1 MWFMPSMLFKCGRT
15 LPSVYAIAMGHV
27 FINSNAPLLPRRSF
41 NPPFLTM
48 TMIWKV
54 FRMSYPPCFLSPL
67 ANADTATDLQD
78 YQDSQQAFQFLM
90 GLNESYNA
98 KRGQIFLMQPLP
110 SINKFYSLLL
120 REEAQLQVSSAD
132 PPNRSQPAAFSCCM
146 TKSHI
151 KIVRDPREILLL
163 V

>member
-15 LPSVYAIAMGHV
+15 LPSVYAVAMGHV

-54 FRMSYPPCFLSPL
+54 FRMSYPPCFLSPCKC
-67 ANADTATDLQD
+67 NAATVLQD

-98 KRGQIFLMQPLP
+98 KRGRIFLMQPLP
-110 SINKFYSLLL
+110 SINKFYTLLL
-120 REEAQLQVSSAD
+120 REEAQLKVSSAN
-132 PPNRSQPAAFSCCM
+132 PPNSSQPAAL
-146 TKSHI
+146 TKSHV
-151 KIVRDPREILLL
+151 KIVRDTREILLL